1 MKEII
6 TNFVLG
12 TAGTF
17 GATLGT
23 GVVDTE
29 QIGSIEDII
38 RYIIS
43 VLGGILAAII
53 IRILKNKFPELF
65 EKKKK
70 N

>member
-1 MKEII
+1 MKETI
-6 TNFVLG
+6 TNFIFG

-17 GATLGT
+17 GTTAAT

-43 VLGGILAAII
+43 ILGGILAAII
-53 IRILKNKFPELF
+53 IRILKKKFPELF

>member
-6 TNFVLG
+6 TNFILG

-17 GATLGT
+17 GATFGT
-23 GVVDTE
+23 GAVDTE

-43 VLGGILAAII
+43 ILGGILAAII